1 MGRPKKESV
10 SITKASPHTIKKFE
24 LIEYYV
30 DAWARKILGYN
41 GANGREGSKGLIYI
55 DCMSNSGLY
64 HDNNGNLVDGTAL
77 RIVKALNNL
86 IENYPTKKAIV
97 LFNDIDHSKIEL
109 LKAQISTIALKDN
122 IEIYFSEEDCNVFLH
137 NLNVSDFTQQYQTLL
152 LYDPYIASLDWS
164 AIDPFLNRWG
174 EVIINHMISD
184 TKRGITLAKKEDVK
198 GRYQTTY
205 DETNIARIIDMAKDK
220 KQLNDAVIRIIQKR
234 SNKAVYIAS
243 FSFFNQNNSLVYDL
257 IHCSSNLEGFKLIK
271 KSAWKTFG
279 DKSSLKDTHGTQNQ
293 LRINLDGTG
302 CIETETDDE
311 CYYVSDIAKD
321 IIHKFGNRDNVT
333 LGEIYRYLDIHP
345 IFPSDGYK
353 DVIKNELRD
362 LGVKLPRS
370 TNGTITFPNRKEAQW
385 IQ

>member
-64 HDNNGNLVDGTAL
+64 YDNNGELVDGTAL
-77 RIVKALNNL
+77 RVVKELNNL
-86 IENYPTKKAIV
+86 I
-97 LFNDIDHSKIEL
+97 D
-109 LKAQISTIALKDN
+109 
-122 IEIYFSEEDCNVFLH
+122 IEIYFSEEDCNAFLH

-152 LYDPYIASLDWS
+152 LYDPYVAALDWS

-205 DETNIARIIDMAKDK
+205 DETNIARIIDMVKDK
-220 KQLNDAVIRIIQKR
+220 KQLNDAVIKIIQKR

-243 FSFFNQNNSLVYDL
+243 FSFFNQNNALVYDL

-279 DKSSLKDTHGTQNQ
+279 DKSSLKDTHGAQNQ
-293 LRINLDGTG
+293 LRIDLDGTG

-333 LGEIYRYLDIHP
+333 LGEIYQYLDIHP

-353 DVIKNELRD
+353 DVIKNELRG